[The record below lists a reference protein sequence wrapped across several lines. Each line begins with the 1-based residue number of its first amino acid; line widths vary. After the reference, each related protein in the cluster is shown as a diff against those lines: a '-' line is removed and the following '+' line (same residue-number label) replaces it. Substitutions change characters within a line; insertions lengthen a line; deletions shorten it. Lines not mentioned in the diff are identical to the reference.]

1 MSGLPAAA
9 AGHGTPP
16 IQRPPQIPRT
26 PRTLRARRTLRTRRA
41 GGHRVPRAVAGT
53 GLLVAGVLVLPL
65 VFLISEAAQVGR
77 AQVIRLMLRQLT
89 ATLLLNTI
97 ELTVMVTAACA
108 VIGVACAWVVERTNL
123 PGRRVWATLVV
134 LPVAMPDFV
143 VGYAWTSAAPAI
155 RGLAGAV
162 LVMTLSV
169 YPLVYLPVAASLRT
183 ADSTLEEV
191 ARCLGHGRV
200 KVFLRVTLP
209 QIRTALFGGCLVV
222 ALALLAEYG
231 AFEIVGFQT
240 FTTEIVTEFRVAF
253 DSAAACAL
261 SLVLVAL
268 GITVLAGD
276 ALMTAAKRTG
286 RRGAH
291 GTRPPRRYRL
301 GVATLPVVGG
311 FAVLAGAAVA
321 VPVTIIVYWM
331 IQGQRSSLPS
341 ASIAAAAAGTVAYS
355 LPAAAVATVAA
366 LPVALL
372 AVRYRSR
379 GAVLLERATY
389 LVQGLPGPVI
399 ALSFVFF
406 AVHYAIGIYQSPE
419 LLVAGYA
426 VLFFPLALIAVRA
439 ALTHAPPQLEE
450 VARSLGRRP
459 AAAALRVTVPLIA
472 PGLAAAFSLVFL
484 SAVTELTTTLILIPT
499 GAHTLAT
506 AFWAQQSNTSYAA
519 AAPYAGLLVLIAVV
533 PGYAL
538 GRYLDRAPV
547 TGAGR
552 AASPGGPPPV
562 PPALGW
568 SPPGQQRTGQAGPPT
583 ATPVRIGAQ

>member
-1 MSGLPAAA
+1 MSSPPAAA
-9 AGHGTPP
+9 ALAV
-16 IQRPPQIPRT
+16 PRG
-26 PRTLRARRTLRTRRA
+26 RRRA
-41 GGHRVPRAVAGT
+41 GGHHVPLVVAGAS
-53 GLLVAGVLVLPL
+53 LLVAGALLLPV
-65 VFLISEAAQVGR
+65 VFLVSEAAQAGR
-77 AQVIRLMLRQLT
+77 AQLIRLLARHLT
-89 ATLLLNTI
+89 ATLLVNTAV
-97 ELTVMVTAACA
+97 LAAAVTAACA
-108 VIGVACAWVVERTNL
+108 VTGVACAWLTERSDL
-123 PGRRVWATLVV
+123 PGRRVWATLIV

-143 VGYAWTSAAPAI
+143 VGYAWTSVAPAVH
-155 RGLAGAV
+155 GLPGAF
-162 LVMTLSV
+162 LVMTLSI
-169 YPLVYLPVAASLRT
+169 YPLVYLPVAASLRS
-183 ADSTLEEV
+183 ADPALEDV

-209 QIRTALFGGCLVV
+209 QIRVALFGGCLVV

-240 FTTEIVTEFRVAF
+240 FTTEIVTEFRVGF

-261 SLVLVAL
+261 SLVLVLL

-276 ALMTAAKRTG
+276 AIMTSAKRTG
-286 RRGAH
+286 HHSPHGARPHRRCS
-291 GTRPPRRYRL
+291 L
-301 GVATLPVVGG
+301 GIAALPVSGG
-311 FAVLAGAAVA
+311 LAVLAGAAVA
-321 VPVTIIVYWM
+321 VPVTIIGYWM
-331 IQGQRSSLPS
+331 IAGQRSSLPQ
-341 ASIAAAAAGTVAYS
+341 APIAAAAASTVAYS

-372 AVRYRSR
+372 VVRHRGA

-439 ALTHAPPQLEE
+439 ALAHAPPQLEE

-459 AAAALRVTVPLIA
+459 AAVLLRVTVPLIA

-484 SAVTELTTTLILIPT
+484 SAVIELTTTLILIPT

-506 AFWAQQSNTSYAA
+506 AFWAQESNTSYAG
-519 AAPYAGLLVLIAVV
+519 AAPYAALLVVIAVI

-538 GRYLDRAPV
+538 GRYLDRAPAQAAV
-547 TGAGR
+547 FEGHLP
-552 AASPGGPPPV
+552 AASHR
-562 PPALGW
+562 
-568 SPPGQQRTGQAGPPT
+568 S
-583 ATPVRIGAQ
+583 AQ